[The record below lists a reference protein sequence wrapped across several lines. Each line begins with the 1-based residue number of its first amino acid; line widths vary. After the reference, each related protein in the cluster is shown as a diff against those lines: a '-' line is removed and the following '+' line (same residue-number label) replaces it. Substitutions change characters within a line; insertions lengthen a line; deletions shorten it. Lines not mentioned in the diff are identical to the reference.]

1 MGWDMEF
8 KDYYGILGVERGA
21 SDDEIRRSYRKLA
34 RKYHPDVSK
43 ESDAE
48 ARMRDVSEAYDVLRD
63 REKRQ
68 AYDNLAAGVSPD
80 GGFQPPPGWDEG
92 SSSTGAAPGDEAQF
106 SEFFSSLFGGARRHG
121 PQQDFR
127 ARGEDHHAA
136 IEVDLEDALHG
147 ATRDISLRSMRMD
160 DQGRPQMSTRTL
172 SVRIPAGVREGQ
184 YIRLGGQGMPGYGGG
199 ENGDL
204 YLEVRFKPHAR
215 YRVEGRDLYM
225 SLPVAPWEAAL
236 GAQVERPRP
245 GRGGGVHPRG
255 VGQWPQA
262 AAARPRHTWRSA
274 WRPVSGVGT
283 GAAAGRHRGRQAGLS
298 QDAAGSALQ
307 PAPAP
312 GSLNMKKVVIAS
324 ATVVG
329 KSQPLDAN
337 ELAHAC
343 GAEVEWVARLV
354 EVGIVSAAGDRRE
367 EWRFHSLDLRRAREA
382 RRLERDFDAGLDAV
396 ALILDLSQEVR
407 RLKAQLRALGAT
419 RSRRRART

>member
-1 MGWDMEF
+1 MEF

-48 ARMRDVSEAYDVLRD
+48 ARMRDVNEAYDVLRD
-63 REKRQ
+63 QEKRQ

-92 SSSTGAAPGDEAQF
+92 FEFHRGAAPGDEAQF
-106 SEFFSSLFGGARRHG
+106 SEFFSSLFGGARRHA

-147 ATRDISLRSMRMD
+147 VTRDISLRSMRMD

-215 YRVEGRDLYM
+215 YRAEGRDLYM

-236 GAQVERPRP
+236 GAQVEAPTP
-245 GRGGGVHPRG
+245 GGTVE
-255 VGQWPQA
+255 
-262 AAARPRHTWRSA
+262 
-274 WRPVSGVGT
+274 VSIP
-283 GAAAGRHRGRQAGLS
+283 
-298 QDAAGSALQ
+298 AGSANGRKLRLRGRGI
-307 PAPAP
+307 P
-312 GSLNMKKVVIAS
+312 GDPPGDLYLV
-324 ATVVG
+324 
-329 KSQPLDAN
+329 L
-337 ELAHAC
+337 ELALPPADT
-343 GAEVEWVARLV
+343 E
-354 EVGIVSAAGDRRE
+354 AAKQAYRKMQQDLPFNPRR
-367 EWRFHSLDLRRAREA
+367 H
-382 RRLERDFDAGLDAV
+382 
-396 ALILDLSQEVR
+396 
-407 RLKAQLRALGAT
+407 LGA
-419 RSRRRART
+419 

>member
-48 ARMRDVSEAYDVLRD
+48 ARMRDVNEAYDVLRD
-63 REKRQ
+63 QEKRQ

-92 SSSTGAAPGDEAQF
+92 FEFHRGAAPGDEAQF
-106 SEFFSSLFGGARRHG
+106 SEFFSSLFGGARRHA

-236 GAQVERPRP
+236 GAQVEAPTP
-245 GRGGGVHPRG
+245 GGAVE
-255 VGQWPQA
+255 
-262 AAARPRHTWRSA
+262 
-274 WRPVSGVGT
+274 VSIP
-283 GAAAGRHRGRQAGLS
+283 
-298 QDAAGSALQ
+298 AGSANGRKLRLRGRGI
-307 PAPAP
+307 P
-312 GSLNMKKVVIAS
+312 GDPPGDLYLV
-324 ATVVG
+324 
-329 KSQPLDAN
+329 L
-337 ELAHAC
+337 ELALPPADT
-343 GAEVEWVARLV
+343 E
-354 EVGIVSAAGDRRE
+354 AAKQAYRKMQQDLPFNPRR
-367 EWRFHSLDLRRAREA
+367 H
-382 RRLERDFDAGLDAV
+382 
-396 ALILDLSQEVR
+396 
-407 RLKAQLRALGAT
+407 LGA
-419 RSRRRART
+419 

>member
-43 ESDAE
+43 ENDAE
-48 ARMRDVSEAYDVLRD
+48 ARMRDVNEAYDVLRD
-63 REKRQ
+63 QEKRQ

-92 SSSTGAAPGDEAQF
+92 FEFHRGAAPGDEAQF
-106 SEFFSSLFGGARRHG
+106 SEFFSSLFGGARRHA

-215 YRVEGRDLYM
+215 YRAEGRDLYM

-236 GAQVERPRP
+236 GAQVEAPTP
-245 GRGGGVHPRG
+245 GGAVE
-255 VGQWPQA
+255 
-262 AAARPRHTWRSA
+262 
-274 WRPVSGVGT
+274 VSIP
-283 GAAAGRHRGRQAGLS
+283 
-298 QDAAGSALQ
+298 AGSANGRKLRLRGRGI
-307 PAPAP
+307 P
-312 GSLNMKKVVIAS
+312 GDPPGDLYLV
-324 ATVVG
+324 
-329 KSQPLDAN
+329 L
-337 ELAHAC
+337 ELALPPADT
-343 GAEVEWVARLV
+343 E
-354 EVGIVSAAGDRRE
+354 AAKQAYRKMQQDLPFNPRR
-367 EWRFHSLDLRRAREA
+367 H
-382 RRLERDFDAGLDAV
+382 
-396 ALILDLSQEVR
+396 
-407 RLKAQLRALGAT
+407 LGA
-419 RSRRRART
+419 

>member
-48 ARMRDVSEAYDVLRD
+48 ARMRDVNEAYDVLRD
-63 REKRQ
+63 QEKRQ

-92 SSSTGAAPGDEAQF
+92 FEFHRGAAPGDEAQF

-215 YRVEGRDLYM
+215 YRAEGRDLYM

-236 GAQVERPRP
+236 GAQVEAPTP
-245 GRGGGVHPRG
+245 GGTVE
-255 VGQWPQA
+255 
-262 AAARPRHTWRSA
+262 
-274 WRPVSGVGT
+274 VSIP
-283 GAAAGRHRGRQAGLS
+283 
-298 QDAAGSALQ
+298 AGSANGRKLRLRGRGI
-307 PAPAP
+307 P
-312 GSLNMKKVVIAS
+312 GDPPGDLYLV
-324 ATVVG
+324 
-329 KSQPLDAN
+329 L
-337 ELAHAC
+337 ELALPPADT
-343 GAEVEWVARLV
+343 E
-354 EVGIVSAAGDRRE
+354 AAKQAYRKMQQDLPFNPRR
-367 EWRFHSLDLRRAREA
+367 H
-382 RRLERDFDAGLDAV
+382 
-396 ALILDLSQEVR
+396 
-407 RLKAQLRALGAT
+407 LGA
-419 RSRRRART
+419 

>member
-43 ESDAE
+43 ENDAE
-48 ARMRDVSEAYDVLRD
+48 ARMRDVNEAYDVLRD
-63 REKRQ
+63 QEKRQ

-92 SSSTGAAPGDEAQF
+92 FEFHRGAAPGDEAQF

-215 YRVEGRDLYM
+215 YRAEGRDLYM

-236 GAQVERPRP
+236 GAQVEAPTP
-245 GRGGGVHPRG
+245 GGAVE
-255 VGQWPQA
+255 
-262 AAARPRHTWRSA
+262 
-274 WRPVSGVGT
+274 VSIP
-283 GAAAGRHRGRQAGLS
+283 
-298 QDAAGSALQ
+298 AGSANGRKLRLRGRGI
-307 PAPAP
+307 P
-312 GSLNMKKVVIAS
+312 GDPPGDLYLV
-324 ATVVG
+324 
-329 KSQPLDAN
+329 L
-337 ELAHAC
+337 ELALPPADT
-343 GAEVEWVARLV
+343 E
-354 EVGIVSAAGDRRE
+354 AAKQAYRKMQQDLPFNPRR
-367 EWRFHSLDLRRAREA
+367 H
-382 RRLERDFDAGLDAV
+382 
-396 ALILDLSQEVR
+396 
-407 RLKAQLRALGAT
+407 LGA
-419 RSRRRART
+419 

>member
-1 MGWDMEF
+1 MEF

-21 SDDEIRRSYRKLA
+21 SEDEIRRSYRKLA

-48 ARMRDVSEAYDVLRD
+48 ARMRDVNEAYDVLRD
-63 REKRQ
+63 QEKRQ

-92 SSSTGAAPGDEAQF
+92 FEFHRGAAPGDEAQF
-106 SEFFSSLFGGARRHG
+106 SEFFSSLFGGARRHA

-136 IEVDLEDALHG
+136 IEVDLDDALHG

-215 YRVEGRDLYM
+215 YRAEGRDLYM

-236 GAQVERPRP
+236 GAQVEAPTP
-245 GRGGGVHPRG
+245 GGTVE
-255 VGQWPQA
+255 
-262 AAARPRHTWRSA
+262 
-274 WRPVSGVGT
+274 VSIP
-283 GAAAGRHRGRQAGLS
+283 
-298 QDAAGSALQ
+298 AGSANGRKLRLRGRGI
-307 PAPAP
+307 P
-312 GSLNMKKVVIAS
+312 GDPPGDLYLV
-324 ATVVG
+324 
-329 KSQPLDAN
+329 L
-337 ELAHAC
+337 ELALPPADT
-343 GAEVEWVARLV
+343 E
-354 EVGIVSAAGDRRE
+354 AAKQAYRKMQQD
-367 EWRFHSLDLRRAREA
+367 
-382 RRLERDFDAGLDAV
+382 
-396 ALILDLSQEVR
+396 
-407 RLKAQLRALGAT
+407 
-419 RSRRRART
+419 

>member
-1 MGWDMEF
+1 MGFLRLRLGAWAPGRLQAAGPVLIAPPSSDGAPGPACLASGHVRNYGAVADRLRPRIEKTARNPYLLSIGWPIPARLAAATLSMGWDMEF

-48 ARMRDVSEAYDVLRD
+48 ARMRDVNEAYDVLRD
-63 REKRQ
+63 QEKRQ

-92 SSSTGAAPGDEAQF
+92 FEFHRGAAPGDEAQF

-215 YRVEGRDLYM
+215 YR
-225 SLPVAPWEAAL
+225 A
-236 GAQVERPRP
+236 
-245 GRGGGVHPRG
+245 
-255 VGQWPQA
+255 
-262 AAARPRHTWRSA
+262 
-274 WRPVSGVGT
+274 
-283 GAAAGRHRGRQAGLS
+283 
-298 QDAAGSALQ
+298 
-307 PAPAP
+307 
-312 GSLNMKKVVIAS
+312 
-324 ATVVG
+324 
-329 KSQPLDAN
+329 
-337 ELAHAC
+337 
-343 GAEVEWVARLV
+343 
-354 EVGIVSAAGDRRE
+354 
-367 EWRFHSLDLRRAREA
+367 
-382 RRLERDFDAGLDAV
+382 
-396 ALILDLSQEVR
+396 
-407 RLKAQLRALGAT
+407 
-419 RSRRRART
+419 

>member
-48 ARMRDVSEAYDVLRD
+48 ARMRDVNEAYDVLRD
-63 REKRQ
+63 QEKRQ

-92 SSSTGAAPGDEAQF
+92 FEFHRGAAPGDEAQF
-106 SEFFSSLFGGARRHG
+106 SEFFSSLFGGARRHA

-136 IEVDLEDALHG
+136 IEVDLDDALHG
-147 ATRDISLRSMRMD
+147 ATRDISLRSMRVD

-215 YRVEGRDLYM
+215 YRAEGRDLYM

-236 GAQVERPRP
+236 GAQVEAPTP
-245 GRGGGVHPRG
+245 GGAVE
-255 VGQWPQA
+255 
-262 AAARPRHTWRSA
+262 
-274 WRPVSGVGT
+274 VSIP
-283 GAAAGRHRGRQAGLS
+283 
-298 QDAAGSALQ
+298 AGSANGRKLRLRGRGI
-307 PAPAP
+307 P
-312 GSLNMKKVVIAS
+312 GDPPGDLYLV
-324 ATVVG
+324 
-329 KSQPLDAN
+329 L
-337 ELAHAC
+337 ELALPPADT
-343 GAEVEWVARLV
+343 E
-354 EVGIVSAAGDRRE
+354 AAKQAYRKMQQDLPFNPRR
-367 EWRFHSLDLRRAREA
+367 H
-382 RRLERDFDAGLDAV
+382 
-396 ALILDLSQEVR
+396 
-407 RLKAQLRALGAT
+407 LGA
-419 RSRRRART
+419 

>member
-1 MGWDMEF
+1 M
-8 KDYYGILGVERGA
+8 
-21 SDDEIRRSYRKLA
+21 
-34 RKYHPDVSK
+34 
-43 ESDAE
+43 
-48 ARMRDVSEAYDVLRD
+48 LRD
-63 REKRQ
+63 QEKRQ

-92 SSSTGAAPGDEAQF
+92 FEFHLGRRPATRRNSASSSHPC
-106 SEFFSSLFGGARRHG
+106 SARRHA

-184 YIRLGGQGMPGYGGG
+184 YIRLGGQGMPGYGG

-204 YLEVRFKPHAR
+204 YLEVRFKPHALSR
-215 YRVEGRDLYM
+215 RGPRPVHV
-225 SLPVAPWEAAL
+225 LPVAL
-236 GAQVERPRP
+236 GGGP
-245 GRGGGVHPRG
+245 GRAGRG
-255 VGQWPQA
+255 AHARGAVEVSIPAGRPMA
-262 AAARPRHTWRSA
+262 ASCCAAEAYLAIRLATCIWCWNWR
-274 WRPVSGVGT
+274 RR
-283 GAAAGRHRGRQAGLS
+283 RHRGRQAGLS

-419 RSRRRART
+419 RSRAGKNLTCSQVRWSTEATHAVCGGFSRMTRGSATACRAA

>member
-43 ESDAE
+43 ENDAE
-48 ARMRDVSEAYDVLRD
+48 ARMRDVNEAYDVLRD
-63 REKRQ
+63 QEKRQ

-92 SSSTGAAPGDEAQF
+92 F
-106 SEFFSSLFGGARRHG
+106 EFHRGGARRRG
-121 PQQDFR
+121 AIQRVLLIPVRRGAAACAQQDFR

-215 YRVEGRDLYM
+215 YRAEGRDLYM
-225 SLPVAPWEAAL
+225 SLPVAL
-236 GAQVERPRP
+236 GGP
-245 GRGGGVHPRG
+245 GRAGRGAHARARWKCPSPR

-367 EWRFHSLDLRRAREA
+367 EWRFHSLDLRRARA
-382 RRLERDFDAGLDAV
+382 AGWNV
-396 ALILDLSQEVR
+396 ISTPGWMPWR
-407 RLKAQLRALGAT
+407 
-419 RSRRRART
+419 